1 MVAASTVAA
10 PAMALQLA
18 AGSSPSLRSAAAAY
32 VDDKDSAVTPEIA
45 STAAARP
52 GDFTR
57 SLTMGSSRRCF
68 YLAGCFTGR
77 FANLAWIGK
86 NATL

>member
-1 MVAASTVAA
+1 
-10 PAMALQLA
+10 MALQLA
-18 AGSSPSLRSAAAAY
+18 AGSSPSLRSAAAAN
-32 VDDKDSAVTPEIA
+32 VDGQNIAVRPEIA

-52 GDFTR
+52 GDFTKL
-57 SLTMGSSRRCF
+57 SITGSSQLF
-68 YLAGCFTGR
+68 FVGGCFTGR